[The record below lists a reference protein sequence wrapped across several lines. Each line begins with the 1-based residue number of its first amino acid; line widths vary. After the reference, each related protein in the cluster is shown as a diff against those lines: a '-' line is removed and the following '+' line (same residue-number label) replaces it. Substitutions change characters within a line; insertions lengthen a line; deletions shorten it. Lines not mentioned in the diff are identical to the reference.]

1 MPTAAN
7 INKSFRERRLWWN
20 FLVAGAV
27 PPPSVKG
34 TPALRVQEPLVGP
47 PSRYA
52 YKDNVS
58 KRVARDEFTGP
69 SALAQRIPSKG
80 KWRVPCD
87 EKNRPLCD
95 VFAIHFE
102 EGDYSQTVWTDQ
114 RAMKFWRDHNEAIEA
129 LTGQRTTDSILRTWQ
144 DTLDTL
150 HALWTNDTSALDDGG
165 DPADYDEPPE
175 EDSSDDEDDEDGE
188 TQGSSSQGN
197 GVMDVDDDD
206 DDMEDII

>member
-1 MPTAAN
+1 MC
-7 INKSFRERRLWWN
+7 
-20 FLVAGAV
+20 
-27 PPPSVKG
+27 VK
-34 TPALRVQEPLVGP
+34 EPLVGP
-47 PSRYA
+47 PSRYVYA
-52 YKDNVS
+52 DNARN
-58 KRVARDEFTGP
+58 RVARDDFTGP
-69 SALAQRIPSKG
+69 SALAQRVPSKG

-95 VFAIHFE
+95 VFAIRFK

-114 RAMKFWRDHNEAIEA
+114 RAMKFWRDHNEVIEF
-129 LTGQRTTDSILRTWQ
+129 LREERRERTTHSILRTWE

-150 HALWTNDTSALDDGG
+150 HALWAEDTDTLDGGG

-175 EDSSDDEDDEDGE
+175 EDSSDSDDDEDGE

-206 DDMEDII
+206 DEMEDVI